1 MIKIYD
7 TNHKFLALLDV
18 VNDCYTEE
26 TLNTGLRT
34 LSFSAPL
41 TDENIRNLQEENY
54 IETSDYSY
62 VIKEVNIED
71 NDYIIIYCKGNI
83 EDLE

>member
-41 TDENIRNLQEENY
+41 TDENIRLFAKK
-54 IETSDYSY
+54 
-62 VIKEVNIED
+62 IKQALLSGIVS
-71 NDYIIIYCKGNI
+71 
-83 EDLE
+83 